1 MQDVDRS
8 PTGVNPRWRWAAAVL
23 AVLAVTLFGINV
35 VLRGDLDQASADKAA
50 AVAQAERSSSDGD
63 AASARLEEVLSQ
75 LEESDK
81 RLSRIVERVRSGG
94 GSLGPATADVDKQV
108 AAQRAAQRALR
119 QADTPAERSAA
130 RNAALR
136 WQLRNARTCSA
147 AALRA
152 LRAVHQG
159 PDVET
164 GAREAADILRP
175 VVGACR
181 LGLS

>member
-1 MQDVDRS
+1 MEDGDRS
-8 PTGVNPRWRWAAAVL
+8 PAGVTPRWRWAAVVL

-35 VLRGDLDQASADKAA
+35 VLRGDLDQARADRAA
-50 AVAQAERSSSDGD
+50 AVEQAEQASSDNG
-63 AASARLEEVLSQ
+63 AAATRLDEVLSQ

-81 RLSRIVERVRSGG
+81 RLSRIVERVRAGG

-108 AAQRAAQRALR
+108 AAQKAAQRALR
-119 QADTPAERSAA
+119 QADTPTARSAA
-130 RNAALR
+130 RSAALR
-136 WQLRNARTCSA
+136 WQLRNARTCAA

-175 VVGACR
+175 VVAACR